1 VYARINPVKKLIISA
16 VTLAI
21 AATGV
26 FLGCGGA
33 EEESPMKN
41 EDPPAPGKPD
51 LPPDGGE

>member
-1 VYARINPVKKLIISA
+1 MPMKKMIIST

-21 AATGV
+21 ATTGV

-33 EEESPMKN
+33 EEDSPMKN

-51 LPPDGGE
+51 LPSEDGE

>member
-1 VYARINPVKKLIISA
+1 VYARIKPVKKLIISA

>member
-1 VYARINPVKKLIISA
+1 MYARIKPMKELIISA

-26 FLGCGGA
+26 LLGCGGA
-33 EEESPMKN
+33 EEESPMKKK
-41 EDPPAPGKPD
+41 DPPAPGKPD

>member
-1 VYARINPVKKLIISA
+1 MRQTGPVKKLIISA

-41 EDPPAPGKPD
+41 EEPPSPDNPD
-51 LPPDGGE
+51 LPSDDSK